1 MDPAAKKKSKIYGI
15 TSNGGPQDI
24 YYGISWDNIA
34 DKLTHL
40 NYRTKAIIRASVYIW
55 ITKGRYRKKGIMSPV
70 YTLEFYKQKGKY
82 IPEEHYN
89 YLRNAIS
96 RANEYADYEGIW
108 PEPENAQCVITIM
121 PFRLLK

>member
-1 MDPAAKKKSKIYGI
+1 MCSSDL
-15 TSNGGPQDI
+15 I

-70 YTLEFYKQKGKY
+70 YTLEFHKQKGKY

-89 YLRNAIS
+89 SLRDAIS

-108 PEPENAQCVITIM
+108 LEPENAQCVITIM
-121 PFRLLK
+121 PFRPLK